1 MANVYSAF
9 GGARWAIQHDD
20 GTVQGY
26 YETRELAERAMA
38 PAPATV
44 VAASGIDFL
53 TCTMD
58 DVIARSILL
67 HPTMLTDMLRSAA
80 RTHAEASGTMLDGP
94 AVRMA
99 REMATE
105 AGEVALRVE
114 TGLLASA
121 GDCHCLTFSQ
131 RIIAFGA
138 AYKLQCVPM
147 SLALEIAARC
157 VPTGPDND

>member
-1 MANVYSAF
+1 MANVYPAF
-9 GGARWAIQHDD
+9 GGTRWAIQHDD
-20 GTVQGY
+20 GRVQGY
-26 YETRELAERAMA
+26 FDTREQAERAMV
-38 PAPATV
+38 PAPAT
-44 VAASGIDFL
+44 ADINFL

-58 DVIARSILL
+58 DVIARSILM
-67 HPTMLTDMLRSAA
+67 HSSMLTDMLRSAA
-80 RTHAEASGTMLDGP
+80 RTHAEASRTMVDGP

-99 REMATE
+99 REMAIE
-105 AGEVALRVE
+105 AGEVAQRVD

-121 GDCHCLTFSQ
+121 ADCACLTFSQ
-131 RIIAFGA
+131 RMIAFGA

>member
-1 MANVYSAF
+1 MANVYPAF

-20 GTVQGY
+20 GRVQGY
-26 YETRELAERAMA
+26 FDTREQAERAMA
-38 PAPATV
+38 PATAD
-44 VAASGIDFL
+44 IDFL

-58 DVIARSILL
+58 DVIARSILM
-67 HPTMLTDMLRSAA
+67 HSSMLTDMLRSAA
-80 RTHAEASGTMLDGP
+80 RTHAEASRTMVDGP

-105 AGEVALRVE
+105 AMEVAQRID

-121 GDCHCLTFSQ
+121 DDCHCLTFSQ